1 MRKTRPIDLPEQS
14 FEQPA
19 HFLIDTIPQST
30 FSRLPR
36 HGSFT
41 SSSSTTPFA
50 DGNTS
55 FDGSPN
61 DTLPLVE
68 AMEPAIASAP
78 PRSPYA
84 VRTST
89 GPQPIDKPFDRFVDP
104 LQPHHQERSLGD
116 EYLHVLTQQ
125 LTDDQ
130 LLQAAVDASNQFSNF
145 HHFYSDEEYENN
157 AVSSPPRQFGRRA
170 EGRTRIVSITSETN
184 SAGNQVYVCS
194 HKEFY
199 FKSLLTLQYILIIVT
214 YSRLL

>member
-1 MRKTRPIDLPEQS
+1 MRKTRPIDLPDQS
-14 FEQPA
+14 LEQPA

-36 HGSFT
+36 RGSYT
-41 SSSSTTPFA
+41 SSSSTTLFA
-50 DGNTS
+50 DGNAS
-55 FDGSPN
+55 FDVSTN

-84 VRTST
+84 IRTVV
-89 GPQPIDKPFDRFVDP
+89 PQPIDKPFDRFVDP

-130 LLQAAVDASNQFSNF
+130 LLQAAVEASNQFSNF
-145 HHFYSDEEYENN
+145 HHFYSDEEYESNV
-157 AVSSPPRQFGRRA
+157 ASSPPRQLGRRA
-170 EGRTRIVSITSETN
+170 EARTRIVSITSETN
-184 SAGNQVYVCS
+184 SAGNQVFAFFS
-194 HKEFY
+194 
-199 FKSLLTLQYILIIVT
+199 
-214 YSRLL
+214 

>member
-1 MRKTRPIDLPEQS
+1 MRKTRPIDLPDQS

-30 FSRLPR
+30 FSRLHR
-36 HGSFT
+36 LGSFT
-41 SSSSTTPFA
+41 SSSSTTLFA
-50 DGNTS
+50 EGNAS
-55 FDGSPN
+55 FDGSIN

-84 VRTST
+84 VRTA
-89 GPQPIDKPFDRFVDP
+89 GPQPIDKSFDRFVDP
-104 LQPHHQERSLGD
+104 LQPLHHERSLGD

-130 LLQAAVDASNQFSNF
+130 LLQAAVEASNQFSNF
-145 HHFYSDEEYENN
+145 HFYSDEEYENN
-157 AVSSPPRQFGRRA
+157 NASSPPRQLGRRA

-184 SAGNQVYVCS
+184 SAGNQV
-194 HKEFY
+194 
-199 FKSLLTLQYILIIVT
+199 
-214 YSRLL
+214 